1 MGKTHRTAVV
11 IIPPEGEWEPI
22 QAIRREHDRQF
33 SRWMPHITML
43 YPFRPRNQFGVV
55 THEFV
60 KVCGRFKP
68 FEVELAEFSY
78 FSHSQ
83 NNHTIWLA
91 PRPSELLIDLQTAL
105 WRAVPECD
113 EVRRF
118 GNGFTPHLSVGQVH
132 GRKPIEL
139 LADFKKGWTPIRF
152 RVSEVSLIWRD
163 DPPNEFF
170 RIGRRVPLGWG
181 G

>member
-1 MGKTHRTAVV
+1 MDKTHRTAVV

-22 QAIRREHDRQF
+22 QAIRRVYDRQF

-43 YPFRPRNQFGVV
+43 YPFRPRNQFSAAAQ
-55 THEFV
+55 EFK
-60 KVCGRFKP
+60 KVCGWVKP

-78 FSHSQ
+78 FSHSPK
-83 NNHTIWLA
+83 NHTIWLA
-91 PRPSELLIDLQTAL
+91 PRPEEPIIDLQTAL

-118 GNGFTPHLSVGQVH
+118 GNGFTPHLSVGQVR
-132 GRKPIEL
+132 GRKPIDL
-139 LADFKKGWTPIRF
+139 LADLKEGWTPIRL

-163 DPPNEFF
+163 DPPNDFF
-170 RIGRRVPLGWG
+170 RVERRVTLGRRW
-181 G
+181 